1 MRIRPAAPARA
12 VSTLLSLLL
21 ALSAAVPAGG
31 GVAAQASETP
41 PAPRAVRIYPRA
53 GIVAPDAYFYEYF
66 KNFTGDGLTE
76 WTTGYLGRAFVAGA
90 GVEVGLG
97 GSGAYLRGEVLR
109 SFSGWL
115 SAAHN
120 VETLRDLFF
129 APEVVT
135 TWLDVPATMT
145 MTSVQVVLPTKL
157 ELGPFKPYVL
167 VGGGGKL
174 YTFDDPTE
182 PNEVEATLPN
192 DGFTWGG
199 DMGVG
204 LMFRVVGLELDVQA
218 RDVWSKYWGKFQ
230 HDLLYTGTLSLGLF

>member
-1 MRIRPAAPARA
+1 MRPPPAAPARA
-12 VSTLLSLLL
+12 VPALLSLVL
-21 ALSAAVPAGG
+21 ALSAAVPTGG
-31 GVAAQASETP
+31 GLVAQVPDAP

-53 GIVAPDAYFYEYF
+53 GLLAPDAYFYEYF

-76 WTTGYLGRAFVAGA
+76 WTTGYLGRVFVAGA
-90 GVEVGLG
+90 GVEVRLG

-109 SFSGWL
+109 SFDGWL

-129 APEVVT
+129 PPEVVT

-145 MTSVQVVLPTKL
+145 MISVQVVLPTKL

-167 VGGGGKL
+167 VGGGGKS
-174 YTFDDPTE
+174 YTFEDATE
-182 PNEVEATLPN
+182 PNEVEATLPD

-199 DMGVG
+199 DVG
-204 LMFRVVGLELDVQA
+204 AGFTFRVVGLELDVQA
-218 RDVWSKYWGKFQ
+218 RDVWSKYWGKVQ